1 MRRGLECIHCR
12 NKVTFSPSTISL
24 CTPTLRLKYKMYVLV
39 PIVRYICLNLQNVF
53 LTQFIAGINTHFLGL
68 GEKAKVYAISAVD
81 LCCTCYPKS
90 KDQVR
95 HINSWEYYPC
105 IYSLIALSRSRYWR
119 LWRILRDQRC
129 DKIKK
134 GAQGCPGVSWPLN
147 HEATGSFATV
157 VVKYLYSSIN
167 PSL

>member
-1 MRRGLECIHCR
+1 MGRGGSWQKGKKAIQAIR
-12 NKVTFSPSTISL
+12 PTFARVKCAEGWNAFIAGIKSLLAHQPSRSAHPHSDWNTN
-24 CTPTLRLKYKMYVLV
+24 VLV

-95 HINSWEYYPC
+95 HINS
-105 IYSLIALSRSRYWR
+105 
-119 LWRILRDQRC
+119 
-129 DKIKK
+129 
-134 GAQGCPGVSWPLN
+134 
-147 HEATGSFATV
+147 
-157 VVKYLYSSIN
+157 
-167 PSL
+167 

>member
-1 MRRGLECIHCR
+1 MGRGGSWQKGKKAIQAIR
-12 NKVTFSPSTISL
+12 PTFARVKCAEGWNAFIAGIKSLLAHQPSRSAVLHSHTEIGIQN
-24 CTPTLRLKYKMYVLV
+24 VLV

-95 HINSWEYYPC
+95 HINS
-105 IYSLIALSRSRYWR
+105 
-119 LWRILRDQRC
+119 
-129 DKIKK
+129 
-134 GAQGCPGVSWPLN
+134 
-147 HEATGSFATV
+147 
-157 VVKYLYSSIN
+157 
-167 PSL
+167 